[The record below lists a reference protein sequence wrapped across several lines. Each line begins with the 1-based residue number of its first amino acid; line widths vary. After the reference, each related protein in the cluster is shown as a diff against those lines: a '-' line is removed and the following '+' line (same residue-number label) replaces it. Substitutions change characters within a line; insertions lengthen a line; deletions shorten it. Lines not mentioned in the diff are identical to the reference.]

1 MALIAASIGAALYLL
16 VGLKASESL
25 IVAVAVLTGLA
36 IYNAVISRLRDR
48 SDVGGQIA
56 DLSRGTG
63 DLARQVA
70 ELGRRTAALEGQTD
84 KIIDGAAEKTRA
96 ATEAVTGE
104 LAEIGTL
111 VKQLAETVALHEL
124 KFAGAKDFS
133 APAKRDDPRPAQ
145 AVTASGEAATA
156 PPAEAVPDS
165 RAEMIATVRD
175 AIDAGRVDLYL
186 QPIVT
191 LPQRKVRFYEAFTR
205 LRTGDGV
212 TLQPVDF
219 LEAAEAGGLMPRI
232 DKLLLFRSV
241 QVVRRLQL
249 KNREIGL
256 FCNIAASTLNDKE
269 LFPEILTFMDANR
282 ALASSLML
290 EMRQNTWRAMGPLE
304 TESLAAL
311 RELGFRFSMDQ
322 VTDLRMESR
331 DLGERGIRYVKVA
344 ASFLLG
350 EAASAG
356 SDIHAADLSDL
367 LGRFG
372 ISLIAERIEGEAQ
385 VVDLLEYDVRFGQG
399 FLFSQPRPV
408 RAEALRGAAET
419 EEHHDEPGMT
429 RKAAAGGT
437 GGTF

>member
-1 MALIAASIGAALYLL
+1 MALIAASIGAVLYLL

-25 IVAVAVLTGLA
+25 FVAVAALTGLA

-48 SDVGGQIA
+48 SDVGSQIA

-70 ELGRRTAALEGQTD
+70 ELGRRTAALEGQAD

-96 ATEAVTGE
+96 ATEAVTSEHAE
-104 LAEIGTL
+104 LGTL

-124 KFAGAKDFS
+124 KFAGGKDLS
-133 APAKRDDPRPAQ
+133 APAKRDQPPPGQ
-145 AVTASGEAATA
+145 AETASGEAAAAA
-156 PPAEAVPDS
+156 PADAVPDS
-165 RAEMIATVRD
+165 RAGMIATIRD

-212 TLQPVDF
+212 TLHPADF

-290 EMRQNTWRAMGPLE
+290 EVRQGILRAMGSLE

-322 VTDLRMESR
+322 VTDLRMEPR
-331 DLGERGIRYVKVA
+331 DLGERGVRYVKVA

-408 RAEALRGAAET
+408 RAEALRGPAET
-419 EEHHDEPGMT
+419 EQHHDEPDMT
-429 RKAAAGGT
+429 RNAAAAGGS
-437 GGTF
+437 F

>member
-36 IYNAVISRLRDR
+36 IYNAVTSRLHDR

-70 ELGRRTAALEGQTD
+70 ELGRRTAALEGQAD

-104 LAEIGTL
+104 LAELGTL

-133 APAKRDDPRPAQ
+133 APAKRDDPPPGQ
-145 AVTASGEAATA
+145 AVTASNEAAPAA
-156 PPAEAVPDS
+156 PTEAAPDS

-212 TLQPVDF
+212 TLQPADF

-282 ALASSLML
+282 ALASSLVL
-290 EMRQNTWRAMGPLE
+290 EMRQNTLRAMGPLE
-304 TESLAAL
+304 IESLAAL

-322 VTDLRMESR
+322 VTDLRMEPR

-372 ISLIAERIEGEAQ
+372 IGLIAERIEGEAQ

-419 EEHHDEPGMT
+419 DEHHDEPGMT
-429 RKAAAGGT
+429 RKAAAGGS
-437 GGTF
+437 GGSF